1 MKERGRTLMR
11 ASLLV
16 LVTVLLS
23 PMSPVWLVF
32 IPFALLLLA
41 FRTDD
46 WMSVAVA
53 AVILGLSFAGSRP
66 GGMEW
71 YVPRAWS
78 LIAGGAFVAVSITRS
93 REALVDRSLG
103 AIGLAL
109 AVVLVIGVARPGVL
123 QGVNWWMAS
132 EIRQAALAA
141 GGILEQLRGSA
152 DPQVRRQLEVAVQRW
167 VVFQQDVYPAML
179 SLATVA
185 AFGVAWF
192 GFERISGSFRSP
204 GPIREFRFSDHLI
217 WLLIGGLCM
226 LVLPLGGPAFM
237 LGENATVFMGGLY
250 LLRGAAILFW
260 MGAAAATTVWSGVL
274 LALAALFLYPVVLGT
289 ALVLGLS
296 DTWIDLRERLSRA
309 RADNDL

>member
-132 EIRQAALAA
+132 EIR
-141 GGILEQLRGSA
+141 
-152 DPQVRRQLEVAVQRW
+152 
-167 VVFQQDVYPAML
+167 
-179 SLATVA
+179 
-185 AFGVAWF
+185 
-192 GFERISGSFRSP
+192 
-204 GPIREFRFSDHLI
+204 
-217 WLLIGGLCM
+217 
-226 LVLPLGGPAFM
+226 
-237 LGENATVFMGGLY
+237 
-250 LLRGAAILFW
+250 
-260 MGAAAATTVWSGVL
+260 
-274 LALAALFLYPVVLGT
+274 
-289 ALVLGLS
+289 
-296 DTWIDLRERLSRA
+296 
-309 RADNDL
+309 

>member
-1 MKERGRTLMR
+1 
-11 ASLLV
+11 
-16 LVTVLLS
+16 
-23 PMSPVWLVF
+23 MSPVWLVF

-46 WMSVAVA
+46 WMSVAVG
-53 AVILGLSFAGSRP
+53 AVILGLGFAGSRP

-78 LIAGGAFVAVSITRS
+78 LIAGGAFVAVSVAR
-93 REALVDRSLG
+93 RRDALVDRALK
-103 AIGLAL
+103 AIGVAL
-109 AVVLVIGVARPGVL
+109 GVLLFIGLARPGVL

-132 EIRQAALAA
+132 EIRQAALVA
-141 GGILEQLRGSA
+141 GGILEQLQGSA
-152 DPQVRRQLEVAVQRW
+152 EPEVRRQLELAVQRW
-167 VVFQQDVYPAML
+167 VGFQQDVYPAML

-185 AFGVAWF
+185 AFGLAWF
-192 GFERISGSFRSP
+192 GFERISGDSRGP
-204 GPIREFRFSDHLI
+204 GPIQEFRFSDHLI
-217 WLLIGGLCM
+217 WLRIGGLCL
-226 LVLPLGGPAFM
+226 LVLPLGGAAFR

-260 MGAAAATTVWSGVL
+260 IGATAATTIWSGAL

-289 ALVLGLS
+289 ALVLGVS
-296 DTWIDLRERLSRA
+296 DTWIDLRARLSRA

>member
-1 MKERGRTLMR
+1 VTERGWTLAR

-23 PMSPVWLVF
+23 PMGPVWLVF
-32 IPFALLLLA
+32 VPFALLLLA

-78 LIAGGAFVAVSITRS
+78 LIAGGAFVAVSGARG
-93 REALVDRSLG
+93 RARLVDRSLEAVG
-103 AIGLAL
+103 VAL
-109 AVVLVIGVARPGVL
+109 GVVLLIGIVRPDVL

-132 EIRQAALAA
+132 EIREAALVA
-141 GGILEQLRGSA
+141 GGILEQLQGSA
-152 DPQVRRQLEVAVQRW
+152 DPEVRRKLDAAVQRW
-167 VVFQQDVYPAML
+167 VGFQQDVYPAML

-185 AFGVAWF
+185 AFGLAWF
-192 GFERISGSFRSP
+192 GFERISGSFGSP

-217 WLLIGGLCM
+217 WLLIGGLCL
-226 LVLPLGGPAFM
+226 LVLPLGGPAFRV
-237 LGENATVFMGGLY
+237 GENATVFVGGLY
-250 LLRGAAILFW
+250 LLRGAAILVW
-260 MGAAAATTVWSGVL
+260 IGAAAATTVWSGVL

-289 ALVLGLS
+289 ALLLGVG